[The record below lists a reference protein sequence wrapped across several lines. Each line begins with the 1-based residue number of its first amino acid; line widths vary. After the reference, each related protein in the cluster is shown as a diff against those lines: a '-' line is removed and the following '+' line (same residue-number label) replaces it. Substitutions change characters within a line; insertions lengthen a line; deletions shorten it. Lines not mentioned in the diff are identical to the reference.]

1 MSKKD
6 KKREIRKAIKAVLRN
21 NGQHAY
27 RPKELAKVLDTQT
40 REDFLIFRKALDDL
54 VAKGQVRRVKGNRF
68 MYKGKQDETMEG
80 IIHINRDGYGFVEVE
95 GQEEDIFVKR
105 SRINTARDGDRVK
118 IRIAKEKDSDKRG
131 GKKRGRRSDRGKH
144 ASKPTKRRRTAFV
157 AEILERGRNT
167 VIGTADYYN
176 NIWFVIPDDAKFNHS
191 VYLTRVPEGKL
202 NQGDKVEAVIGEFDA
217 FKQAF
222 KSTLNCVFGPS
233 DDPQVL
239 MEALIHFFGL
249 PKKFPREVEK
259 EADKISIEIPESA
272 IQGRLDLREKNIFTI
287 DPDDAKDF
295 DDAIH
300 VIPLGKDRYEV
311 GVHIADVSHYVT
323 PGSAM
328 DSVGRERA
336 TSVYLADRVIPMLP
350 ERISNVVCSLRPN
363 EDKLTFSCMMEVDL
377 QGNVHKYSFHESV
390 IHSKQRFTYGEAQEL
405 IDNEDATH
413 AMSDEVRLAAK
424 IARSFTKSRFKN
436 GSVEFDLPE
445 VRVKL
450 DDNGAP
456 TAILRKEIKEANRL
470 IEEFMLLANQCA
482 AKAVERPNQQIPKYV
497 YRVHDH
503 PNAEKIQQL
512 ANYLRTFGLDLKLQD
527 DNVTSQALN
536 ELLSKAKGTATEAVI
551 KMASLRAMAKAS
563 YSTDNIGHYGLG
575 FSHYTH
581 FTSPIRRYP
590 DLLVHRILK
599 QVLLGKEA
607 YKEDLEALSK
617 HCSEQEKKAEEAE
630 RVTTRQKQVLFA
642 VNHIGASFDGIITS
656 VTRFG
661 VFLELEGLWLEGL
674 LHVKDL
680 DGDYFEFDENRYAL
694 VGNYTGKTYRPGDKM
709 RVTLVRA
716 TPSTREIE
724 LMMN

>member
-1 MSKKD
+1 MSKKE
-6 KKREIRKAIKAVLRN
+6 KKRAFRKAIKSVLRN

-27 RPKELAKVLDTQT
+27 RPKELAKIVSTKS
-40 REDFLIFRKALDDL
+40 REDFLLFRKALDDL

-68 MYKGKQDETMEG
+68 MYKGKQDETLEG

-95 GQEEDIFVKR
+95 GQEEDVFVKR
-105 SRINTARDGDRVK
+105 SRINTARNGDKVR
-118 IRIAKEKDSDKRG
+118 IRIERERSDSRKGRG
-131 GKKRGRRSDRGKH
+131 GKSRRGR
-144 ASKPTKRRRTAFV
+144 KPEKTTKRRRTAFV
-157 AEILERGRNT
+157 AEILERSSAT
-167 VIGTADYYN
+167 VIGTADFYN
-176 NIWFVIPDDAKFNHS
+176 NIWFVIPDDVRFNHS
-191 VYLTRVPEGKL
+191 VFLTKVPEGKL
-202 NQGDKVEAVIGEFDA
+202 NKGDKVEALLGDFDA
-217 FKQAF
+217 FRQAF
-222 KSTLNCVFGPS
+222 SATLNRVFGPS

-249 PKKFPREVEK
+249 PQQFPEAVDK
-259 EADKISIEIPESA
+259 EANQISIEIPDNA
-272 IQGRLDLREKNIFTI
+272 LKGRLDLRDKNIFTI

-300 VIPLGKDRYEV
+300 VIPLPKNRFEV
-311 GVHIADVSHYVT
+311 GVHIADVSHYVK
-323 PGSAM
+323 PGSAI
-328 DSVGRERA
+328 DNEGRDRA
-336 TSVYLADRVIPMLP
+336 TSIYLADRVIPMLP
-350 ERISNVVCSLRPN
+350 ERVSNVVCSLRPG
-363 EDKLTFSCMMEVDL
+363 EDKLTFSCLMEVDL
-377 QGNVHKYSFHESV
+377 EGNVHKYSFHESI
-390 IHSKQRFTYGEAQEL
+390 IHSKQRFTYAEAQEL
-405 IDNEDATH
+405 IDDPAAQHPLDNEL
-413 AMSDEVRLAAK
+413 RLAAK
-424 IARSFTKSRFKN
+424 IARKFTQTRFKN

-450 DDNGAP
+450 DDKGAP
-456 TAILRKEIKEANRL
+456 TAIVRKEIKEANRL

-482 AKAVERPNQQIPKYV
+482 AKAVERPNHPVPEYV

-503 PNAEKIQQL
+503 PNAERIQQL
-512 ANYLRTFGLDLKLQD
+512 ANYLRTFGLTLKLD
-527 DNVTSQALN
+527 EGNVSSQGLN
-536 ELLSKAKGTATEAVI
+536 ALLSQAKGTATEAVI

-563 YSTDNIGHYGLG
+563 YTTENIGHYGLG

-607 YKEDLEALSK
+607 YKEDLDALCK
-617 HCSEQEKKAEEAE
+617 HCSEQEKRAEEAE

-642 VNHIGASFDGIITS
+642 VNHIGASFDGLITS

-661 VFLELEGLWLEGL
+661 VFVELEGLWLEGL
-674 LHVKDL
+674 VHVKDL

-694 VGNYTGKTYRPGDKM
+694 VGNHTGKTYRPGDKM